1 MNIIEVV
8 EPVYILLGR
17 LFLAHIVINNVY
29 NLNIFCRIL
38 LFEIRILA
46 VPFIPKNNAI
56 LLLFDMSVYT
66 IKVGSIN

>member
-17 LFLAHIVINNVY
+17 LVLAHIVINNVY

-56 LLLFDMSVYT
+56 LLLFDMSAYT
-66 IKVGSIN
+66 IK